1 MIIHCA
7 MWRTETA
14 AKATR
19 RRRSRS
25 WSRRR
30 RRRRRTSEL
39 TLLLLLL
46 LQSSSL
52 CKVSASSTSTRPFI
66 IPGIKASRSRRTSIT
81 AVTSCF
87 SNQLLSKSQRRRRS
101 CDSLHSCPQPLF
113 KMGLRGWGYCKKQP
127 YSKEAEMLDS
137 KMKFNPGGRLTS
149 LGVCCCFLMKKM
161 TRTKIN
167 YGFKSA

>member
-1 MIIHCA
+1 MIIIHCA

-14 AKATR
+14 AKEATR
-19 RRRSRS
+19 RT

-30 RRRRRTSEL
+30 SSRGRRRTSEL

-46 LQSSSL
+46 LQNSSL
-52 CKVSASSTSTRPFI
+52 CKVSSGTTTRPFI
-66 IPGIKASRSRRTSIT
+66 IPGIKASRSST

-87 SNQLLSKSQRRRRS
+87 SNQLLSKSQRRRS

-113 KMGLRGWGYCKKQP
+113 KMGLRGWGYCKKP

-149 LGVCCCFLMKKM
+149 LGVCCFLMKKM

>member
-1 MIIHCA
+1 

-14 AKATR
+14 AKEATR
-19 RRRSRS
+19 RSWRRRSRG
-25 WSRRR
+25 
-30 RRRRRTSEL
+30 RRTSEL

-87 SNQLLSKSQRRRRS
+87 SNQLLSKSQRRRS

-113 KMGLRGWGYCKKQP
+113 KMGLRGWGWSKP
-127 YSKEAEMLDS
+127 YSKEATTVFKMD
-137 KMKFNPGGRLTS
+137 KMKFNPGGLTS
-149 LGVCCCFLMKKM
+149 QAIFFRSSFLM
-161 TRTKIN
+161 TTSAKIN

>member
-1 MIIHCA
+1 MQCEEQKQLQRQQEEEGA
-7 MWRTETA
+7 EVGVGEEEEELVNWPCCYCCFYRA
-14 AKATR
+14 AAFVK
-19 RRRSRS
+19 S
-25 WSRRR
+25 
-30 RRRRRTSEL
+30 
-39 TLLLLLL
+39 LLLAP
-46 LQSSSL
+46 
-52 CKVSASSTSTRPFI
+52 VRPFI

-87 SNQLLSKSQRRRRS
+87 SNQLLSKSQRRRRRS

-113 KMGLRGWGYCKKQP
+113 KMGLRGWGYCKKP

-149 LGVCCCFLMKKM
+149 LGVCCFLMKKM

>member
-1 MIIHCA
+1 

-14 AKATR
+14 AREATRRTWSR
-19 RRRSRS
+19 RRRSRG
-25 WSRRR
+25 
-30 RRRRRTSEL
+30 RRTSEL

-46 LQSSSL
+46 LQNSSL
-52 CKVSASSTSTRPFI
+52 CKVSSGTTTRPFI
-66 IPGIKASRSRRTSIT
+66 IPGIKASRSST

-113 KMGLRGWGYCKKQP
+113 KMGLRGWGWSKP
-127 YSKEAEMLDS
+127 YSKEATTTVFKMD
-137 KMKFNPGGRLTS
+137 KMKFNPGGLTS
-149 LGVCCCFLMKKM
+149 QVFFRSCFLM
-161 TRTKIN
+161 TTSAKIN